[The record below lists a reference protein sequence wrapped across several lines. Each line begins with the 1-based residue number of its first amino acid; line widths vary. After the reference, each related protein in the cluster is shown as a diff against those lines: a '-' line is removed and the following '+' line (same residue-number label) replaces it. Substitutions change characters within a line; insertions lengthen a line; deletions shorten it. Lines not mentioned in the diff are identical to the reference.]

1 MLFCLLLIDL
11 GTSVHY
17 QTTKTS
23 SERFQVTSSTTFSL
37 QLLSVVGY
45 FSFFCKYFI
54 CLIYFI
60 GSIISSHTLRSLIFQ
75 D

>member
-37 QLLSVVGY
+37 NYFQSLAIFLSFV
-45 FSFFCKYFI
+45 
-54 CLIYFI
+54 
-60 GSIISSHTLRSLIFQ
+60 SILFA
-75 D
+75 